1 MKGGRARGL
10 VRERAPAVWV
20 HAKVALSLIYTC
32 FQPLKNP
39 STLQP
44 WRERPWNS
52 VKNRLKGLIFKP
64 FRKVQPCSLNHR
76 VWKTWAKRAKIPDE
90 TEVFEQKGFENGNN
104 RGERAPTSC
113 PSARNPAFSPKLP
126 MKPCVFEVFEPFSSP
141 SRPLATAPPAPNPGF
156 GATNAGF
163 EISNAGFGFPKA
175 GFVAPLPPPV
185 FAPPSHPPAPHPF
198 APEKAET
205 RLNTAEGLEN

>member
-1 MKGGRARGL
+1 MIVYKAASRIRLPVCGKLGPKGRKSPMKPRFF
-10 VRERAPAVWV
+10 ER
-20 HAKVALSLIYTC
+20 
-32 FQPLKNP
+32 N
-39 STLQP
+39 
-44 WRERPWNS
+44 
-52 VKNRLKGLIFKP
+52 
-64 FRKVQPCSLNHR
+64 
-76 VWKTWAKRAKIPDE
+76 
-90 TEVFEQKGFENGNN
+90 GFENGKN

-113 PSARNPAFSPKLP
+113 PSAQNPAFSPKLP
-126 MKPCVFEVFEPFSSP
+126 MKPCVFEVPEPFSSP

-163 EISNAGFGFPKA
+163 DKSNADFGFPKA

>member
-20 HAKVALSLIYTC
+20 HANVALSLIYTC

-44 WRERPWNS
+44 WRETPWNS
-52 VKNRLKGLIFKP
+52 MKNRLKGLIFKP

-126 MKPCVFEVFEPFSSP
+126 MKPCVFEVPEPFSSP
-141 SRPLATAPPAPNPGF
+141 SCPWPQSRLLPTQALEQQTQALKYQTQALDFQRQALSPRSRRPYSPHLPIPRPRTR
-156 GATNAGF
+156 
-163 EISNAGFGFPKA
+163 
-175 GFVAPLPPPV
+175 LPPR
-185 FAPPSHPPAPHPF
+185 
-198 APEKAET
+198 
-205 RLNTAEGLEN
+205 RLKQG